1 MAMDPEKAAK
11 AFQAY
16 LDNAEKSSGK
26 TIAEMHKALKASGIA
41 NHTEQRAFLME
52 TFGLGHGH
60 AQAVLTKFKS
70 PDFRGGGSTAKVAP
84 PKKAAAKAAS
94 RKAPAKKPVAKK

>member
-1 MAMDPEKAAK
+1 MAMDPAKAAK

-26 TIAEMHKALKASGIA
+26 TIGEMHKALKASGIS
-41 NHTEQRAFLME
+41 NHTEQRTFLMT

-70 PDFRGGGSTAKVAP
+70 PEFSGGVASKTA
-84 PKKAAAKAAS
+84 PKKAPARKPAAK
-94 RKAPAKKPVAKK
+94 K